1 MRSFAVLFAMAATAQ
16 AVQAQ
21 AAAPAAQAQASQEAA
36 AAAAG
41 GYHVVVVH
49 NSESTSAEAL
59 VKVLTEKFNTDR
71 EKVLPLIEKIDK
83 EGKAVV
89 IAGSKDSC
97 DAAALLF
104 EEIGLKTEV
113 RPLDATD
120 MPSEYDNS
128 DVVVGGA
135 KQLTEALSK
144 PDGILVAF
152 HAPWCGPCRR
162 TAAALPPTL
171 RGACGLA
178 RGRCGHCKGMVEPLK
193 EAATT
198 LKAQGTVVMAID
210 GQARRRTTAPPP
222 HHHRTAAPPRRRTPE
237 PQHRSRGDGA
247 EWWSFRLARMHARAP
262 CKPRA
267 LVAARAPVTR

>member
-152 HAPWCGPCRR
+152 PAPWCGTCRR

-198 LKAQGTVVMAID
+198 LKEQGTVVMAID
-210 GQARRRTTAPPP
+210 GQARRRTAAPPP
-222 HHHRTAAPPRRRTPE
+222 PHRRAAAPP
-237 PQHRSRGDGA
+237 
-247 EWWSFRLARMHARAP
+247 HARA
-262 CKPRA
+262 
-267 LVAARAPVTR
+267 AAPEPWRWS

>member
-1 MRSFAVLFAMAATAQ
+1 M
-16 AVQAQ
+16 
-21 AAAPAAQAQASQEAA
+21 
-36 AAAAG
+36 
-41 GYHVVVVH
+41 
-49 NSESTSAEAL
+49 
-59 VKVLTEKFNTDR
+59 KVLTEKFNTDR

-178 RGRCGHCKGMVEPLK
+178 RLAWRRCRQALQRPQCVLERGRQRVL
-193 EAATT
+193 
-198 LKAQGTVVMAID
+198 
-210 GQARRRTTAPPP
+210 R
-222 HHHRTAAPPRRRTPE
+222 
-237 PQHRSRGDGA
+237 
-247 EWWSFRLARMHARAP
+247 
-262 CKPRA
+262 
-267 LVAARAPVTR
+267 LVATVFQPLHQLLI